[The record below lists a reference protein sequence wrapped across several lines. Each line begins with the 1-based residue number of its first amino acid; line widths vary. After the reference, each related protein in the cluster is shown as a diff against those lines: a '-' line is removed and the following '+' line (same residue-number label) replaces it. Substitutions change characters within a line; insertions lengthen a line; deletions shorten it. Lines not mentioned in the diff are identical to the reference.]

1 MASVS
6 NYLFQDKE
14 TERKK
19 QEEKEQRERVEKELK
34 EHVERV
40 LKEVEERERKERQ
53 ERDLKEHVER
63 VLREVEERERKKCEE
78 IERKER
84 EELERKELEE
94 IQRKEREEREWERVR
109 NDILRL
115 QNEMEV
121 DARAHY
127 LCAEYY
133 GKWKFI
139 LFVSLLIF
147 GGALAGFRAL
157 FLDWKVP
164 LLGDPWS
171 KKTAIAVFAL
181 GAVTFVI
188 TAVLKDE
195 MVAKEEDNYPRITK
209 KVLIQLCKDHKLY
222 RTPYLNDVLYL
233 HYKGFAKIENLE
245 EYTGLKCLWLEC
257 NGVHKIENL
266 DYQKELRCLYLQ
278 QNLISKIENVE
289 HLQQLDTLN
298 VSNNTISKIENI
310 GAIPK
315 LSTLQ
320 ISHNRLSSADDLR
333 HLSECS
339 NLRNIQLPEKN
350 STLRVEEGLRYL
362 DDRPVFPRERAC
374 AEAWEKG
381 GVEAEREERERWIT
395 REQQKIMDS
404 FNAMAKIRERN
415 DLIRK
420 QKQQQI
426 TIDDKNDENSLGNS
440 GGGSDESDI
449 EISQDT
455 ERQQT
460 QADEK
465 QEPGIVSIDVN
476 TKTADPRNEG
486 DDVCSASVPETPPV
500 QEIETVTIGSSAEY
514 QVLVDHGIFSGS
526 RQHQVKRAGPM
537 ITEIVLGEE
546 KRKGE
551 GVLVTELEE
560 DDVETISLPEVPREG
575 SGDFPDS
582 QEDLPELEEIDTK
595 DPFFIRSLNSSHI
608 KTFMFTEN
616 DTHVSANIAI

>member
-147 GGALAGFRAL
+147 GGALVGFRAL

-188 TAVLKDE
+188 SKCYNAVADSHEKHYNAERNCRGIVERVKSLLQRGFTGE
-195 MVAKEEDNYPRITK
+195 SSSSIRDNYDGLLQEK
-209 KVLIQLCKDHKLY
+209 ESF
-222 RTPYLNDVLYL
+222 N
-233 HYKGFAKIENLE
+233 KI
-245 EYTGLKCLWLEC
+245 
-257 NGVHKIENL
+257 
-266 DYQKELRCLYLQ
+266 R
-278 QNLISKIENVE
+278 
-289 HLQQLDTLN
+289 
-298 VSNNTISKIENI
+298 
-310 GAIPK
+310 
-315 LSTLQ
+315 
-320 ISHNRLSSADDLR
+320 
-333 HLSECS
+333 
-339 NLRNIQLPEKN
+339 PEK
-350 STLRVEEGLRYL
+350 
-362 DDRPVFPRERAC
+362 C
-374 AEAWEKG
+374 AY
-381 GVEAEREERERWIT
+381 
-395 REQQKIMDS
+395 Q
-404 FNAMAKIRERN
+404 NASK
-415 DLIRK
+415 K
-420 QKQQQI
+420 
-426 TIDDKNDENSLGNS
+426 
-440 GGGSDESDI
+440 
-449 EISQDT
+449 
-455 ERQQT
+455 
-460 QADEK
+460 
-465 QEPGIVSIDVN
+465 
-476 TKTADPRNEG
+476 
-486 DDVCSASVPETPPV
+486 
-500 QEIETVTIGSSAEY
+500 
-514 QVLVDHGIFSGS
+514 
-526 RQHQVKRAGPM
+526 
-537 ITEIVLGEE
+537 
-546 KRKGE
+546 
-551 GVLVTELEE
+551 
-560 DDVETISLPEVPREG
+560 
-575 SGDFPDS
+575 
-582 QEDLPELEEIDTK
+582 
-595 DPFFIRSLNSSHI
+595 
-608 KTFMFTEN
+608 
-616 DTHVSANIAI
+616 